1 MVTIHVDRVEG
12 EWAVVMEG
20 EREIQIPAGWL
31 PEGAVEG
38 SAICMDFR
46 LDSGST
52 QEMKDAASEK
62 LERLMGTDDG
72 GDFSL

>member
-12 EWAVVMEG
+12 EWAVVVEG
-20 EREIQIPAGWL
+20 EREIQIPVGWL

-38 SAICMDFR
+38 SAIRMELQ
-46 LDSGST
+46 LDSEST
-52 QEMKDAASEK
+52 QEMKDAASAR